1 MLLSVVIPFYHVEK
15 YIGDCLAL
23 AAQLP
28 QDACEILLVDDC
40 GVDSCAQIAADY
52 CARYANMRVIRR
64 EKNGGLSAARNTGLA
79 QAQGEYVYFLDSDD
93 LPQPEALMQ
102 LTHRAKCFDLDVAK
116 ARFVF
121 FDDETG
127 KETPGP
133 EIEQTGVMTGGALFA
148 MQCKAALYEPMVWQC
163 VYRRAFLEENDLVM
177 ADGLL
182 FEDELFQA
190 PAMLA
195 AKRAAVLELSILR
208 YRQRAGSIMGSFAK
222 SARWSQSYLEIC
234 RRLSGLA
241 KTLPEGEAKAAL
253 LKRIGQIAI
262 NVGKNILAY
271 RLPPDVAK
279 EAMAFARTHQNELAG
294 YAIRSGDKL
303 VAAQGM
309 LFALSLDWFLKAYNR
324 K

>member
-40 GVDSCAQIAADY
+40 GVDASAQIAADY

-133 EIEQTGVMTGGALFA
+133 AIEQTGVMTGGTLFA
-148 MQCKAALYEPMVWQC
+148 MQCRAALYEPMVWQC
-163 VYRRAFLEENDLVM
+163 VYRR
-177 ADGLL
+177 
-182 FEDELFQA
+182 
-190 PAMLA
+190 
-195 AKRAAVLELSILR
+195 S
-208 YRQRAGSIMGSFAK
+208 
-222 SARWSQSYLEIC
+222 
-234 RRLSGLA
+234 
-241 KTLPEGEAKAAL
+241 
-253 LKRIGQIAI
+253 
-262 NVGKNILAY
+262 
-271 RLPPDVAK
+271 
-279 EAMAFARTHQNELAG
+279 
-294 YAIRSGDKL
+294 
-303 VAAQGM
+303 
-309 LFALSLDWFLKAYNR
+309 
-324 K
+324 